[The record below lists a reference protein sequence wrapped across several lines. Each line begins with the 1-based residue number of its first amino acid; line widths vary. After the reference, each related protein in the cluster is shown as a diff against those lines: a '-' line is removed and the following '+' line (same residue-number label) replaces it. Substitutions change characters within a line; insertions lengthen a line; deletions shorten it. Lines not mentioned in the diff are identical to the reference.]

1 MEKVVAFVLACEAEG
16 FAGATAVE
24 KGRPMKQFV
33 TEESFWELFPE
44 AQIGIVVAHN
54 MKPTEE
60 VAPEDAAAIVGA
72 DLTDKSFWLRGLKS
86 YEEEIDEFAA
96 LLGQ

>member
-1 MEKVVAFVLACEAEG
+1 
-16 FAGATAVE
+16 
-24 KGRPMKQFV
+24 MKQFV

-60 VAPEDAAAIVGA
+60 VSP
-72 DLTDKSFWLRGLKS
+72 
-86 YEEEIDEFAA
+86 
-96 LLGQ
+96 

>member
-1 MEKVVAFVLACEAEG
+1 MEKVVAFVLAREAEG

-44 AQIGIVVAHN
+44 AQIGIVVAH
-54 MKPTEE
+54 
-60 VAPEDAAAIVGA
+60 
-72 DLTDKSFWLRGLKS
+72 
-86 YEEEIDEFAA
+86 Y
-96 LLGQ
+96 

>member
-1 MEKVVAFVLACEAEG
+1 MQGVVAFVLAREAKG
-16 FAGATAVE
+16 FAGATTVE

-54 MKPTEE
+54 MKPTAE
-60 VAPEDAAAIVGA
+60 VAPADAAAIARALAEANGKA
-72 DLTDKSFWLRGLKS
+72 DQHLERCSRS
-86 YEEEIDEFAA
+86 N
-96 LLGQ
+96 